1 MFLYVYENASALL
14 SEILSTFEC
23 RTPIPLHGK
32 GGKAIETDHP
42 NYGFEM
48 DLNDNI

>member
-1 MFLYVYENASALL
+1 MCMKMQVFFCP
-14 SEILSTFEC
+14 EILSTFEG

-32 GGKAIETDHP
+32 GGRAIEPVHP